1 VLVWVFASVN
11 DIQFNNKLDNN
22 RTMALEI
29 GEKCVSGKPKL
40 SGSKMYTQVLIWKVD
55 VNAKGML

>member
-1 VLVWVFASVN
+1 VLVWVFANAN

-29 GEKCVSGKPKL
+29 GEERVSGKPE
-40 SGSKMYTQVLIWKVD
+40 VEW
-55 VNAKGML
+55 